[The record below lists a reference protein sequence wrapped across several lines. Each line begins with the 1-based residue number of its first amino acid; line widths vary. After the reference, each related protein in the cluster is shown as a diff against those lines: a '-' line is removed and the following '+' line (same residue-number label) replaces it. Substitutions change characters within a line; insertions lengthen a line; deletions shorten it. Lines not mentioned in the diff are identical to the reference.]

1 MFNTLTHHGSY
12 RRTRRLTAAIL
23 SMTHFMLAIAIA
35 LSALFGSYAGG
46 DWTWWLSQASI
57 RKVR

>member
-1 MFNTLTHHGSY
+1 MLDSTVIERSSQPA
-12 RRTRRLTAAIL
+12 RRATAALLPI
-23 SMTHFMLAIAIA
+23 THFLLAIAIA

-46 DWTWWLSQASI
+46 DWTWWLSQAGI